1 LTSFGIYSGPFG
13 VCQLSN
19 RLSSS
24 LAACVW
30 IPLFPL
36 RCEEARH
43 EGLAGYPAALLATD
57 TTRKLWQVSSLARH
71 AGVKPGM
78 TVSQAIGLCPTLR
91 LLEPDPVHYDEK
103 FAALLAALG
112 EVSPVIEPGELGL
125 AYVGADGLE
134 GIFGGV
140 MKIIEAIRLRIAD
153 FGVRLGWGVGKFTAW
168 VAASRA
174 KPSEAVVVPAGA
186 EQKFLASQPIAVLPL
201 DPDTHRRLRQLGIR
215 TLGALAALPEA
226 AITAQFGDAGR
237 RFWQLA
243 AGRVIEPVECRVA
256 PEPIVAALTF
266 FTPVGERE
274 LLMHTLDQLIARA
287 LKHPRRIGWRVH
299 ALRLRADLEC
309 GHAYQNAGD
318 AVVGDW
324 RGGGAACC
332 APTNSHSSAISGPTT
347 NRSWLVNV
355 LLKDPT
361 ADAARIAAPLK
372 TRLEQSP
379 PTGGVERLVL
389 EFTAFAPGTTEL
401 QLFARDA
408 QAAARSGQQR
418 ALRHAARE
426 VRMRLKEG
434 RGGANLFHVIEVQP
448 WSRLPERRY
457 ALIDFEP

>member
-1 LTSFGIYSGPFG
+1 M
-13 VCQLSN
+13 SN

-43 EGLAGYPAALLATD
+43 EGLAGYPAALLAPD

-91 LLEPDPVHYDEK
+91 LLEPDPVHYDEQ

-112 EVSPVIEPGELGL
+112 EVSPVIEPGDLGL
-125 AYVGADGLE
+125 AYVGVDGLD
-134 GIFGGV
+134 GIYGGAE
-140 MKIIEAIRLRIAD
+140 KIVAAIRLRITD
-153 FGVRLGWGVGKFTAW
+153 FGLRLGWGVGKFTAW

-174 KPSEAVVVPAGA
+174 KPSEAVVVPAGT
-186 EQKFLASQPIAVLPL
+186 EQQFLASQPIAVLPL

-226 AITAQFGDAGR
+226 AIAAQFGDAGR
-237 RFWQLA
+237 RIWQLA

-274 LLMHTLDQLIARA
+274 LLAHTLDQLIARA
-287 LKHPRRIGWRVH
+287 LQHPRRIGWRVH
-299 ALRLRADLEC
+299 ALRLRADLESVI
-309 GHAYQNAGD
+309 GNDRGAGD
-318 AVVGDW
+318 ENC
-324 RGGGAACC
+324 RSAAC
-332 APTNSHSSAISGPTT
+332 APT

-361 ADAARIAAPLK
+361 ADPARIAAPLK

-408 QAAARSGQQR
+408 QAAARAGQQR

-426 VRMRLKEG
+426 VRMRVK
-434 RGGANLFHVIEVQP
+434 RATLFHVIEVQP

-457 ALIDFEP
+457 ALIDYEP

>member
-1 LTSFGIYSGPFG
+1 MTSFRDIFG
-13 VCQLSN
+13 SHFDSEMSQRPTSV
-19 RLSSS
+19 

-43 EGLAGYPAALLATD
+43 EGLAGCPIALLAPD
-57 TTRKLWQVSSLARH
+57 TTRKLWQVSPHARH
-71 AGVKPGM
+71 TGVKPGM

-91 LLEPDPVHYDEK
+91 LIEPDPVHYDEQ
-103 FAALLAALG
+103 FARLLSALTA
-112 EVSPVIEPGELGL
+112 VSPVVEPAELGL
-125 AYVGADGLE
+125 AYVGTDGLG
-134 GIFGGV
+134 GIYGSPG
-140 MKIIEAIRLRIAD
+140 KIVEAIIRTMEGWNDGMVERARITSEASSS
-153 FGVRLGWGVGKFTAW
+153 FHRSIFPSFRLGFGIGKFAAW

-174 KPSEAVVVPAGA
+174 KRSEAIVVPSGD

-201 DPDTHRRLRQLGIR
+201 DPDIHRRLRQLGIR
-215 TLGALAALPEA
+215 TLGALAALPEE
-226 AITAQFGDAGR
+226 AIAAQFGSVGR
-237 RFWQLA
+237 RLWLLA
-243 AGRVIEPVECRVA
+243 AGRITEPVVGRVS

-274 LLMHTLDQLIARA
+274 LLSHSLDQLIARA

-299 ALRLRADLEC
+299 AVRLRADLESESM
-309 GHAYQNAGD
+309 GGD
-318 AVVGDW
+318 G
-324 RGGGAACC
+324 RGAACC
-332 APTNSHSSAISGPTT
+332 APT

-408 QAAARSGQQR
+408 QAAARAGQQR

-426 VRMRLKEG
+426 VRMRIKGG
-434 RGGANLFHVIEVQP
+434 RANLYHVIEVQP
-448 WSRLPERRY
+448 
-457 ALIDFEP
+457 

>member
-1 LTSFGIYSGPFG
+1 MSRSST
-13 VCQLSN
+13 
-19 RLSSS
+19 SS

-43 EGLAGYPAALLATD
+43 EGLAAHTTALLAPD
-57 TTRKLWQVSSLARH
+57 TTRKLWLVSSLARH

-91 LLEPDPVHYDEK
+91 LIEPDPVHYDDC
-103 FAALLAALG
+103 FSRLLAALN
-112 EVSPVIEPGELGL
+112 EVSPVVEPGELGL
-125 AYVGADGLE
+125 AYLGCDGLE
-134 GIFGGV
+134 GIYGGPAKV
-140 MKIIEAIRLRIAD
+140 VEAIRRTSHAAR
-153 FGVRLGWGVGKFTAW
+153 VGWGIGKFTAW

-174 KPSEAVVVPAGA
+174 KPGEAVIVPVGA
-186 EQKFLASQPIAVLPL
+186 EKKFLASQPISVLPL
-201 DPDTHRRLRQLGIR
+201 DSDTHRRLRQLGIR
-215 TLGALAALPEA
+215 TLGALAALPEEA
-226 AITAQFGDAGR
+226 VTAQFGALGR
-237 RFWQLA
+237 RLWRLA
-243 AGRVIEPVECRVA
+243 AGRIAEPVAGRVA

-274 LLMHTLDQLIARA
+274 LLAHALDQLIARA

-299 ALRLRADLEC
+299 ALRLRADLESD
-309 GHAYQNAGD
+309 QMD
-318 AVVGDW
+318 
-324 RGGGAACC
+324 
-332 APTNSHSSAISGPTT
+332 SST

-361 ADAARIAAPLK
+361 ADAERIAAPLK

-408 QAAARSGQQR
+408 QAAARAGQQR

-426 VRMRLKEG
+426 VRLRV
-434 RGGANLFHVIEVQP
+434 RGGRASLYHVIEVQP

-457 ALIDFEP
+457 ALIDYEP

>member
-1 LTSFGIYSGPFG
+1 MSRRLT
-13 VCQLSN
+13 
-19 RLSSS
+19 SS

-43 EGLAGYPAALLATD
+43 EGLSSYPTALLAPD

-91 LLEPDPVHYDEK
+91 LIEPDPVHYDDC
-103 FAALLAALG
+103 FARVLAALN
-112 EVSPVIEPGELGL
+112 EISPVIESGELGL
-125 AYVGADGLE
+125 AYVGTDGLE
-134 GIFGGV
+134 GIFGAPG
-140 MKIIEAIRLRIAD
+140 KIIDAIRGMMERLNDGMSEAGSPVHRSIVPS
-153 FGVRLGWGVGKFTAW
+153 FRLGFGLGKFIAW

-174 KPSEAVVVPAGA
+174 KPGEAIVVPLGE
-186 EQKFLASQPIAVLPL
+186 EQSFLAAQPVSVLPL

-215 TLGALAALPEA
+215 SLGALAALPEA
-226 AITAQFGDAGR
+226 AVTAQFGAMGR
-237 RFWQLA
+237 HLWRLA
-243 AGRVIEPVECRVA
+243 AGRIAEPVAGRIA

-274 LLMHTLDQLIARA
+274 LLAHALEQLIARA

-299 ALRLRADLEC
+299 AVRLRADLE
-309 GHAYQNAGD
+309 G
-318 AVVGDW
+318 
-324 RGGGAACC
+324 
-332 APTNSHSSAISGPTT
+332 SS
-347 NRSWLVNV
+347 SWLAAI

-361 ADAARIAAPLK
+361 ADAGRIAAPLR

-379 PTGGVERLVL
+379 PTGAVERLVL
-389 EFTAFAPGTTEL
+389 EFTAFAPGTSEL

-408 QAAARSGQQR
+408 QAAARAGQQR

-426 VRMRLKEG
+426 VRMRVQRACLY
-434 RGGANLFHVIEVQP
+434 HVVEVQP

-457 ALIDFEP
+457 ALIDYEP

>member
-1 LTSFGIYSGPFG
+1 MSRSPT
-13 VCQLSN
+13 
-19 RLSSS
+19 SS

-43 EGLAGYPAALLATD
+43 EGLAGYPTALLAPD

-78 TVSQAIGLCPTLR
+78 TVSQAIGLCSSLR
-91 LLEPDPVHYDEK
+91 LIEPDPVHYDDS
-103 FAALLAALG
+103 FARLLAALN
-112 EVSPVIEPGELGL
+112 EISPVVESGELGL
-125 AYVGADGLE
+125 AYVGCDGLE
-134 GIFGGV
+134 GIFGSPG
-140 MKIIEAIRLRIAD
+140 KIVDAIRGMMERWNDGMSEAGSPFHRSIVPS
-153 FGVRLGWGVGKFTAW
+153 FRLGFGLGKFTAW

-174 KPSEAVVVPAGA
+174 KPGEAIIVSSGEEKA
-186 EQKFLASQPIAVLPL
+186 FLASQPVSVLPL
-201 DPDTHRRLRQLGIR
+201 DSDIHRRLRQLGVR
-215 TLGALAALPEA
+215 TLGALAALPEEA
-226 AITAQFGDAGR
+226 VTAQFGAVGR
-237 RFWQLA
+237 RLWRLA
-243 AGRVIEPVECRVA
+243 AGRIAEPVAGCVA

-274 LLMHTLDQLIARA
+274 LLVHSLDQLISRA

-299 ALRLRADLEC
+299 AVRLRADLESD
-309 GHAYQNAGD
+309 QMD
-318 AVVGDW
+318 SDVG
-324 RGGGAACC
+324 RGAACC
-332 APTNSHSSAISGPTT
+332 APTNEYRAPTNGNHAPT

-355 LLKDPT
+355 LLKDPS
-361 ADAARIAAPLK
+361 ADADRIAAPLK

-379 PTGGVERLVL
+379 PTGAVERLVL

-408 QAAARSGQQR
+408 QAAARAGQQR
-418 ALRHAARE
+418 ALQRAARE
-426 VRMRLKEG
+426 VRMRVQRACLY
-434 RGGANLFHVIEVQP
+434 HVIEVQP